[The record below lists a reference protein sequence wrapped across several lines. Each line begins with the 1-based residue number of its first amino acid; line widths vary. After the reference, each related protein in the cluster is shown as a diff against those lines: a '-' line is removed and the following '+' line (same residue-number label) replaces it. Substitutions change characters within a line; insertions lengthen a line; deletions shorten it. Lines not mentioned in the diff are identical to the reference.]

1 MQGGEIF
8 VPKIPSMRMMDVAT
22 CVASG
27 SEIETIG
34 IRPGEKL
41 HEVLVSDD
49 EARHTVE
56 LESMYVIQPVHPWW
70 KSENLINGRALPEGF
85 RYASDTNS
93 EWLTKLQLQEL
104 IASLEPDNS
113 TIPV

>member
-1 MQGGEIF
+1 
-8 VPKIPSMRMMDVAT
+8 
-22 CVASG
+22 
-27 SEIETIG
+27 
-34 IRPGEKL
+34 
-41 HEVLVSDD
+41 
-49 EARHTVE
+49 
-56 LESMYVIQPVHPWW
+56 
-70 KSENLINGRALPEGF
+70 LPEGF